1 MTNNNEKTMEA
12 LSMMAN
18 EIKLM
23 EPEVSEQGTRCAH
36 ELSCMAQE
44 ISKML
49 QYQGAH
55 EEVSSLNIR
64 LTSRGV
70 QASVTLRRS
79 IYLRKY

>member
-1 MTNNNEKTMEA
+1 MTNNNEKMMKA
-12 LSMMAN
+12 LSEMAN
-18 EIKLM
+18 EIKLTG
-23 EPEVSEQGTRCAH
+23 PEVSEQEAKYAH

-64 LTSRGV
+64 LTSLGV
-70 QASVTLRRS
+70 QASVTLRRT
-79 IYLRKY
+79 ICLRKY